1 VRSADGQDFKLSNHE
16 FRYLQ
21 GRVADAGGEMTVREV
36 HVEFGDRVE
45 TLCRTV
51 GHRLDG
57 ESRHQPGLA
66 RYTAAWSDFYYYRAG
81 NPVGHER
88 LDAQRRYA

>member
-1 VRSADGQDFKLSNHE
+1 VRSAGGEE
-16 FRYLQ
+16 FRLNDHESRDLQ
-21 GRVADAGGEMTVREV
+21 GRVAESGGEMTVREV
-36 HVEFGDRVE
+36 RVEFGDHVE

-88 LDAQRRYA
+88 LDAQQRYA